1 MIWLLTCAVILLTS
15 KEYKDYKVSTKC
27 NGLALVICSILSVSE
42 MVDAAYIT
50 IMFLLIA
57 AAIVDIGFKEIP
69 DTCSVLLLCTG
80 LLNVADLCWL
90 NLVFMFILFV
100 FCLQGL
106 IGFGDIK
113 LLTGIALMLPPNQF
127 LWLIFGGSCLAL
139 LNKGVNNEVPMG
151 PWYLLTFV
159 VIMFI

>member
-1 MIWLLTCAVILLTS
+1 MIWFLTCAVILLTS
-15 KEYKDYKVSTKC
+15 KEYKDYKVPAKC
-27 NGLALVICSILSVSE
+27 DSLALVICGVLTISG
-42 MVDAAYIT
+42 MADTTYIT
-50 IMFLLIA
+50 VLFLMIA
-57 AAIVDIGFKEIP
+57 AAVVDIGFKEIP

-113 LLTGIALMLPPNQF
+113 LLTGIALLLQPNQF

-139 LNKGVNNEVPMG
+139 LNKGFNAEVPMG